1 MTRIDELVRDFR
13 IAAMEKGEEGG
24 VLDRALHDR
33 LRSSFQQ
40 LAALGDPG
48 RKAFATLLSDPAPT
62 VRGWVAAQLLVEGDA
77 RALPVLQELA
87 RQEGIGGVQALVG
100 GWGNEKGKLKTP
112 FCGSATQKTLEAG
125 GARGIKDEYFF
136 CAPPP

>member
-87 RQEGIGGVQALVG
+87 RQEGMGGFNALMVV
-100 GWGNEKGKLKTP
+100 WEYEKGTLKSP
-112 FCGSATQKTLEAG
+112 FGDSAA
-125 GARGIKDEYFF
+125 
-136 CAPPP
+136 

>member
-87 RQEGIGGVQALVG
+87 RQEGIGGVHAPIG
-100 GWGNEKGKLKTP
+100 GLGDEKGTRQITLCDSSTP
-112 FCGSATQKTLEAG
+112 Q
-125 GARGIKDEYFF
+125 
-136 CAPPP
+136 

>member
-87 RQEGIGGVQALVG
+87 RQEGIGGGNATMG
-100 GWGNEKGKLKTP
+100 GGGEEKRRRQVT
-112 FCGSATQKTLEAG
+112 FRGSA
-125 GARGIKDEYFF
+125 R
-136 CAPPP
+136 